1 MHYELCI
8 MHYELCI
15 MHYALSN
22 NDFLC
27 YHVLDHPRLPSGILN
42 TLAHLPMLATVMGIY
57 LLTVQAT
64 ESLAVV
70 LVLLQGARCTTLLI
84 DYSELVTFV
93 FDFILCHNLYL
104 LA

>member
-1 MHYELCI
+1 MFI
-8 MHYELCI
+8 
-15 MHYALSN
+15 SSK

-27 YHVLDHPRLPSGILN
+27 YDVPDHTRLTSGILQP
-42 TLAHLPMLATVMGIY
+42 LHHLPMLANVLGFH
-57 LLTVQAT
+57 LLVVQFT

-70 LVLLQGARCTTLLI
+70 PVLLQSARCTTLLI

-93 FDFILCHNLYL
+93 FDFILCHNLCL

>member
-42 TLAHLPMLATVMGIY
+42 TLAHLPMLANVMGIY
-57 LLTVQAT
+57 LLTVQFT

-84 DYSELVTFV
+84 DYSVLVTFV

-104 LA
+104 PA